1 MENVSWIS
9 DLALF
14 GSWARIGR
22 YLPSDRYGMGPQS
35 TSENIGWSGS
45 WISGSYNQYATA
57 TRPYTFGWIGF
68 GVEWPYADKAEW
80 GIRSKWLKNRLSA
93 DVSFYSNRDKKS
105 ARKIGLWLM
114 NMGMTDNINKVWRL
128 QTAVWSCRWP
138 EF

>member
-80 GIRSKWLKNRLSA
+80 GIRSKWLKNQLSA
-93 DVSFYSNRDKKS
+93 DVSFYSNRDKNLLVKLPV
-105 ARKIGLWLM
+105 AHEYGYDGQYKQG
-114 NMGMTDNINKVWRL
+114 MGVTCKV
-128 QTAVWSCRWP
+128 T
-138 EF
+138 